1 VVPDPLH
8 GGQPFPLT
16 DLQQAYWVGRQ
27 DHLEMGNDGTHNY
40 AEYDVVDLDVPR
52 WEAAWRRLIARHDM
66 LRCVV
71 LPDGRQRILSDAGSD
86 YRLNVTDLS
95 HLAEAT
101 QMAELTTLRDRLS
114 QQVLDL
120 TCWPAFEVR
129 LTRLDA

>member
-71 LPDGRQRILSDAGSD
+71 LPDGRQRILPEPDD
-86 YRLNVTDLS
+86 FHLEVTDLS
-95 HLAEAT
+95 GLGEAEQA
-101 QMAELTTLRDRLS
+101 AELKALRDELS
-114 QQVLDL
+114 TGML
-120 TCWPAFEVR
+120 
-129 LTRLDA
+129 